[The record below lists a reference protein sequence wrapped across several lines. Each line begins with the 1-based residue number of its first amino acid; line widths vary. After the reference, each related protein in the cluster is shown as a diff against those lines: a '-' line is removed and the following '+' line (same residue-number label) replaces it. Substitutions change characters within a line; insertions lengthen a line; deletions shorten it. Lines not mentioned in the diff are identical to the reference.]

1 MIEDI
6 PNITMKNLLIFIL
19 GAMLCLPAQGADPE
33 SLKALATYK
42 LGDDIQLPTDS
53 FELARTARP
62 GQYAAIEKAL
72 MGVLAAPDAT
82 QDGKSIA
89 CRLLQLVGS
98 DQCVPAVSALLTDD
112 ILSHYGRM
120 VLERIASPKA
130 TAAIRES
137 LDKASDKVK
146 PGLVGSLGV
155 LRDSQSVKK
164 IGKLAADADPA
175 VTLSAIQAFG
185 KIGGPAA
192 AKILTEL
199 QCPDSLRRA
208 CNESLITCAASLKPA
223 EAARLYEKVYSSPD
237 AICRIGALDGLI
249 QVEPKKALAHIKEI
263 LKGADAPMIRGA
275 LGLVASGKGGEGFVK
290 SFGSIL
296 AEIPA
301 PARAKAIV
309 ALGDCGHSSAISL
322 VVPNLAD
329 PDPAIS
335 SAAVQAL
342 GKVGNA
348 GVVKQLLAIN
358 DPKVAD
364 AIAKLTDPAVDKILV
379 ECLKD
384 KALLKPSL
392 EAVAERATP
401 EAFSQLIALTA
412 DSDADVKAG
421 SWKGL
426 KAIAIAKDELIVPL
440 AKAAF
445 ATTDQ
450 KDQEMAFSAVKNVCL
465 FALDKNKSFEAI
477 VPYYDPGSDAVKL
490 AILDIGSASG
500 SPSALEIEK
509 RAIESGNPLFCAK
522 AVRSLATWSNS
533 SAAPVLLSLASK
545 SASESDKIIALRG
558 YIQIASGKDALNK
571 FLVLNPD
578 DRCAMLKSAAGLAV
592 RPEEKILILSGLRTA
607 SGPALIPLLTQY
619 INDPQTNA
627 DAKST
632 VNEILKLMKDKA
644 SPQAQELTKLLSSSA
659 ATPAPENAKPTQP
672 DPTVSK

>member
-1 MIEDI
+1 
-6 PNITMKNLLIFIL
+6 MKNLIILVL
-19 GAMLCLPAQGADPE
+19 GAMLCLPVQGAGPE

-53 FELARTARP
+53 FELARTAP
-62 GQYAAIEKAL
+62 PAQYAAIEKAL
-72 MGVLAAPDAT
+72 MGVLATPDAT

-137 LDKASDKVK
+137 IDKASDKVK
-146 PGLVGSLGV
+146 PGLIASMGV
-155 LRDSQSVKK
+155 LRDSQSVNKV
-164 IGKLAADADPA
+164 GKLAADADPA
-175 VTLSAIQAFG
+175 VALSAVQALG

-192 AKILTEL
+192 AKILSEL

-208 CNESLITCAASLKPA
+208 CNESLLTCAASLKPA
-223 EAARLYEKVYSSPD
+223 EAARLYEKIYSSPD

-249 QVEPKKALAHIKEI
+249 QVEPKKALDHIREI
-263 LKGADAPMIRGA
+263 LKGADAPMIRGV
-275 LGLVASGKGGEGFVK
+275 LGLAASGKGGEGFAK
-290 SFGSIL
+290 SFGAII

-301 PARAKAIV
+301 PVRAKAIL
-309 ALGDCGHSSAISL
+309 AMGECGHSFAISL
-322 VVPNLAD
+322 IVPNLAD
-329 PDPAIS
+329 PDPAVRA
-335 SAAVQAL
+335 AAVQAL

-364 AIAKLTDPAVDKILV
+364 AIAMLTDPAVDKILV

-384 KALLKPSL
+384 KTLLKPSL
-392 EAVAERATP
+392 EAVAARATP
-401 EAFSQLIALTA
+401 GACPQLIALTA
-412 DSDADVKAG
+412 DSDAEVKAA
-421 SWKGL
+421 SWKAL

-450 KDQEMAFSAVKNVCL
+450 KDQEMAFGAVKNVCL

-477 VPYYDPGSDAVKL
+477 VPYYEPGSDAVKL
-490 AILDIGSASG
+490 AILDMGSASG
-500 SPSALEIEK
+500 SSSALEIEK

-522 AVRSLATWSNS
+522 AVRSLAKWSNS
-533 SAAPVLLSLASK
+533 SAAPVLLALASK
-545 SASESDKIIALRG
+545 SANESDKIIALRG

-571 FLVLNPD
+571 YLVLGSD
-578 DRCAMLKSAAGLAV
+578 DRCAMLKSAADLAV
-592 RPEEKILILSGLRTA
+592 RPEEKILILSGLRA
-607 SGPALIPLLTQY
+607 ALLPLLTQY

-632 VNEILKLMKDKA
+632 VKEVLNLMKDKA
-644 SPQAQELTKLLSSSA
+644 SPQAQELTKLLSSSGA
-659 ATPAPENAKPTQP
+659 APASENAKPAQP
-672 DPTVSK
+672 